1 MIMSLR
7 AVIIDDEQRGI
18 NSLTILI
25 NKYVDEVKV
34 VASSTKA
41 QEAIDLIENYRPE
54 IVFLD
59 INMPEMN
66 GFELLEKLT
75 WKKFNLVFTTAHR
88 EYALKALKND
98 AMDYLLKPIDYED
111 IRIAV
116 QKIQQR
122 MQENASVSFDYSK
135 FMQDANQN
143 NKILINSKMSI
154 ESIDLDDVV
163 SLESKSNYTQIYLSD
178 SKFTLASKTLKEFEM
193 HLCIANLN
201 FMRVHHSYIVNLN
214 KVSRFVKVTDTI
226 VMIDDQKIPLAKSRK
241 NQFFEWLNIT
251 S

>member
-1 MIMSLR
+1 MSLR
-7 AVIIDDEQRGI
+7 AVIIDDEPKGI

-25 NKYVDEVKV
+25 TKYVQEVKV

-41 QEAIDLIENYRPE
+41 KEAIDLIENYRPE

-66 GFELLEKLT
+66 GFELLEQLS
-75 WKKFNLVFTTAHR
+75 WKKFSLIFTTAHR
-88 EYALKALKND
+88 EYALKALKNN
-98 AMDYLLKPIDYED
+98 AVDYLLKPIDYED

-116 QKIQQR
+116 HKIQQR
-122 MQENASVSFDYSK
+122 LQENVPVVYDYSK
-135 FMQDANQN
+135 LMQDVNSN
-143 NKILINSKMSI
+143 NKILVNSKKSI

-178 SKFTLASKTLKEFEM
+178 SKFTLASKTLKEFETY
-193 HLCIANLN
+193 LCNTNLN
-201 FMRVHHSYIVNLN
+201 FMRVHHSYIINLD

-226 VMIDDQKIPLAKSRK
+226 VMTDDQKIPLAKSRK
-241 NQFFEWLNIT
+241 SQFFEWLNIAP
-251 S
+251 

>member
-1 MIMSLR
+1 MSLR